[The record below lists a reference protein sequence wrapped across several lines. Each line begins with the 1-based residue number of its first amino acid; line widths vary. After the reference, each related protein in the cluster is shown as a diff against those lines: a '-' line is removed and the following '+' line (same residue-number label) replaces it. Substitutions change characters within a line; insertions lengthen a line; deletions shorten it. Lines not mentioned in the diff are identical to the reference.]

1 MTPPFDI
8 CMFAH
13 NSLTNDGRSFKQ
25 AASLAAAGWR
35 VALVGVTIG
44 GEDLPAVET
53 RDGYQIIRVKTRLLA
68 KRLPGTWGKLLRL
81 ALAVPRA
88 ALQLRRTR
96 ARVYQANDFTGLL
109 MVALAGIWRRP
120 VVYDSRE
127 LFFDRWPKGVHY
139 PLKYPLYALRPLEG
153 MLARRAAAV
162 ITVSQPI
169 AQRMANKLRI
179 PQPAL
184 VLNAVDIRQTGT
196 ARAIF
201 PADGRRWFV
210 HTGSL
215 FIRRHLMELVAALAH
230 LPPDVALALLGD
242 GPLRPALEGQA
253 CALGISDRLLFV
265 PPIPMMDI
273 APTIAQA
280 GCAAV
285 LPTPHVPNTYF
296 ALPNKFFEAVAA
308 GLPLVYSPIPEVE
321 RLAREYDL
329 GVVCD
334 PDDPRS
340 IAGAVLKVLEP
351 KTNARFRENALKA
364 RETLNWEQEEK
375 KLTALYRPNLC
386 ANSGLKPTVG
396 CGHSHLVDVPGE
408 PPR

>member
-109 MVALAGIWRRP
+109 VVALAGIWRRP

-153 MLARRAAAV
+153 VLARRAAAV
-162 ITVSQPI
+162 ITVSRPI
-169 AQRMANKLRI
+169 AERMAQKLRI

-184 VLNAVDIRQTGT
+184 VLNAVDVRQTGT
-196 ARAIF
+196 AHAVF

-215 FIRRHLMELVAALAH
+215 LGGRHLAELVAALAH

-242 GPLRPALEGQA
+242 GPLRPALEEQA
-253 CALGISDRLLFV
+253 RALGIGDRLLFV
-265 PPIPMMDI
+265 PPVPVMDI
-273 APTIAQA
+273 APTIARA

-285 LPTPHVPNTYF
+285 LTTPHITNNYF

-321 RLAREYDL
+321 RLAREYGL

-340 IAGAVLKVLEP
+340 IAGAVMQVLEP
-351 KTNARFRENALKA
+351 EANAHFRENARKA
-364 RETLNWEQEEK
+364 RQILNWEQEEK
-375 KLTALYRPNLC
+375 KLTGLYRRMM
-386 ANSGLKPTVG
+386 G
-396 CGHSHLVDVPGE
+396 
-408 PPR
+408 